1 MRFTAAQQFNGHR
14 VWCLTFHPVNHLTR
28 APLAHGLH
36 NQCHGRSLSSR
47 LTKEKKI
54 PRTHTPH
61 KPNSPPKTLK
71 KKTNRKKI
79 RKDIKIG
86 LIQWPSK
93 VFCDWFEYLQ
103 TNRGRSKRSKMSLWE
118 ARVQLGGLVHIH
130 VLFTC
135 LKELFYLWF
144 MSGSDAGGSLLPD
157 PSSKMHPSTIQ
168 SGEQRADCYFTL
180 ASGKDGFALSILPH
194 TQTWSH
200 SFHRA
205 ECTLCMWCD

>member
-1 MRFTAAQQFNGHR
+1 MVIASDALPFIQSTTWLELHLLTGSITSAM
-14 VWCLTFHPVNHLTR
+14 VEVCLR
-28 APLAHGLH
+28 AW
-36 NQCHGRSLSSR
+36 Q
-47 LTKEKKI
+47 KKKN
-54 PRTHTPH
+54 PTHTLPTNQTPH
-61 KPNSPPKTLK
+61 PKRLK
-71 KKTNRKKI
+71 KRTNRKKI

-118 ARVQLGGLVHIH
+118 TRVQLGGL

-144 MSGSDAGGSLLPD
+144 MSGSVAGGSLLPD